1 MPLPLVLLDFPP
13 AVEHQVIAPQVIA
26 SDVSR
31 SQPQPSAQPTIDAN
45 GATGP
50 APQARFSPPIVLAQ
64 ESLPLTDPSVV
75 PAAEWINRA
84 VPAPPRSPSSLVEM
98 SGEAIVDG
106 PEPTTGE
113 APIRDQAEHGT
124 GQPDDDPG
132 PTPGDASGQ
141 PLGDDP
147 SAPERLPSVRILA
160 DRQTFEPQ
168 RQIVTASG
176 DVLVQFGTDQ
186 IAAERMWINLN
197 NRYLRA
203 EGDVFFNRNEQI
215 LEGDVATY
223 NLLQGA
229 GTLTNGRGTIQARTI
244 GDDFATTFPSD
255 LAASTDPIDYR
266 LQEQGTISAVTSP
279 GGLALTTDAS
289 QRIFGGEQG
298 DIGRL
303 RFETSELSFDAD
315 GWYGQDVR
323 LTNDPFSPP
332 ELEFRGS
339 QVRLT
344 PINEEEDELCID
356 NPRVVFD
363 QRLSIPIVQRCYL
376 LQRGQLPPNA
386 FNPLP
391 TNIGYDN
398 RDRDGFFIERELP
411 AVPLGG
417 LQLSINPQFYVSR
430 SLSAEGG
437 GLADLSNFGLV
448 ARLQGTVGNVNTVRG
463 ILSVPGLDFEN
474 FTDRA
479 RASLRVQRPLGT
491 HRLGLEY
498 TYRDRLFNGSLGFQD
513 VQTSAGFLIESPLRT
528 LGNTGINLSY
538 QASGQYVVANTDRP
552 ELLDPGQGF
561 GLAGLFRFQGAVDV
575 SRGFTL
581 WQGEP
586 KPSTPDQGL
595 RYNPR
600 PIVPFLVLVTG
611 LRGVATYYTSGDLQ
625 EFLEARVALAGQ
637 LGHHVR
643 NYFDYTQFNI
653 GLSGRLVGGD
663 TSPFFFDRIVDQNV
677 ISGGI
682 TQQVYGPVLVGF
694 QTAFNLSDGR
704 EIDTS
709 FSLEYRRRTY
719 GLLVR
724 YSPTQETG
732 FLGFRLSDFDW
743 TGRSPRFDD
752 PSGNPSVQFE

>member
-1 MPLPLVLLDFPP
+1 MPLPLVLLDLPP
-13 AVEHQVIAPQVIA
+13 AVEHQAIAHQAIA
-26 SDVSR
+26 AEVSR
-31 SQPQPSAQPTIDAN
+31 SQPQPSSQPTIDVIKS
-45 GATGP
+45 
-50 APQARFSPPIVLAQ
+50 APQAPVPSSAALAQ
-64 ESLPLTDPSVV
+64 SSLPLTESPT
-75 PAAEWINRA
+75 PAQSTEWVDQA
-84 VPAPPRSPSSLVEM
+84 VPAPARSHSS
-98 SGEAIVDG
+98 EADGPNRATVTIDPPENDAIADG
-106 PEPTTGE
+106 PEPDLAPGE
-113 APIRDQAEHGT
+113 APIRDQAEYLR
-124 GQPDDDPG
+124 
-132 PTPGDASGQ
+132 PTATESADELPASEA
-141 PLGDDP
+141 P
-147 SAPERLPSVRILA
+147 SLRVLA
-160 DRQTFEPQ
+160 DRQTFDPQ
-168 RQIVTASG
+168 RQVVTANG

-186 IAAERMWINLN
+186 LAAERLWVNLN

-223 NLLQGA
+223 NLLQGS
-229 GTLTNGRGTIQARTI
+229 GTLTNGRGTLQVRTV
-244 GDDFATTFPSD
+244 GDDFSTTFPND

-266 LQEQGTISAVTSP
+266 LQEQGTISEVTSP
-279 GGLALTTDAS
+279 GGLSLTTDARE
-289 QRIFGGEQG
+289 RIFGGEQG
-298 DIGRL
+298 DIGRI

-344 PINEEEDELCID
+344 PLNEEEDELCID

-363 QRLSIPIVQRCYL
+363 QGLTIPILRRCYL
-376 LQRGQLPPNA
+376 LQRGRLPANA

-398 RDRDGFFIERELP
+398 RDRDGLFIERELA

-417 LQLSINPQFYVSR
+417 LQLSISPQFYISR
-430 SLSAEGG
+430 WLSSNSD

-448 ARLQGTVGNVNTVRG
+448 ARLRGTIGDNTTIRG
-463 ILSVPGLDFEN
+463 VLNLPGLDLSN
-474 FTDRA
+474 FTERA

-513 VQTSAGFLIESPLRT
+513 VQTSAGFLIESPLMT
-528 LGNTGINLSY
+528 LGNTRINLSY
-538 QASGQYVVANTDRP
+538 QASGQYVVANTDRR
-552 ELLDPGQGF
+552 ELLDPGQQI
-561 GLAGLFRFQGAVDV
+561 GLTSLMRFQGAVDLR
-575 SRGFTL
+575 RGFTL

-595 RYNPR
+595 RYSPR
-600 PIVPFLVLVTG
+600 PIVPFLALITG

-625 EFLEARVALAGQ
+625 ESLEARVTLAGQ

-653 GLSGRLVGGD
+653 GLSSRLIGGD
-663 TSPFFFDRIVDQNV
+663 TSPFLFDRTVDQNV

-682 TQQVYGPVLVGF
+682 TQQIYGPILAGF
-694 QTAFNLSDGR
+694 QTAFNLSNGQ
-704 EIDTS
+704 EIDTN
-709 FSLEYRRRTY
+709 FTLEYRRRTY

-752 PSGNPSVQFE
+752 TSGNTSVQFE